1 MASMIEDELNEKT
14 AMDYYQECFDDI
26 LRLRKQRASIYGDDW
41 INDAI
46 EAKVWLIWEKA
57 QRATHIVKY
66 NPDSLMNEYE
76 KLEDTLKDAVNY
88 SIFALCILRKKKAE
102 LDELNKLRSKK
113 VN

>member
-1 MASMIEDELNEKT
+1 MSSTIGDALDQKT
-14 AMDYYQECFDDI
+14 AMDYYQECFNDI
-26 LRLRKQRASIYGDDW
+26 LKLRKQRASVYGDDW
-41 INDAI
+41 IEDAI

-102 LDELNKLRSKK
+102 LDAINVLRSTK

>member
-1 MASMIEDELNEKT
+1 MVTNDDVTNDKT
-14 AMDYYQECFDDI
+14 AMDYYQEVVDDI
-26 LRLRKQRASIYGDDW
+26 LKLRKQRASVYGDEW

-66 NPDSLMNEYE
+66 NPDTLMNEYE

-88 SIFALCILRKKKAE
+88 SVFALCILRKSKAE
-102 LDELNKLRSKK
+102 MDELNALKNRR
-113 VN
+113 